1 MLNNLDSI
9 QKKAIKHLKIA
20 LRNDHEH
27 LPSIVS
33 LCDILIESK
42 NYDEAQIILKT
53 AVKQSTESAALYY
66 QQAKISFKILCYEE
80 ALSCIKKSINLQANE
95 SKSYWLAY
103 EILLASNQ
111 QHLAIPYLEKLTDLS
126 PLDGKAFF
134 ELAKLLHNSSE
145 LVRKKLLLEN
155 FSEKIIL
162 FCLLIVKKNFNV
174 IY

>member
-9 QKKAIKHLKIA
+9 QKKAIKHLRIA

-66 QQAKISFKILCYEE
+66 QQEY
-80 ALSCIKKSINLQANE
+80 
-95 SKSYWLAY
+95 
-103 EILLASNQ
+103 LL
-111 QHLAIPYLEKLTDLS
+111 K
-126 PLDGKAFF
+126 FF
-134 ELAKLLHNSSE
+134 
-145 LVRKKLLLEN
+145 VTKKLYLALRN
-155 FSEKIIL
+155 P
-162 FCLLIVKKNFNV
+162 LICKQMNQNH
-174 IY
+174 IG

>member
-53 AVKQSTESAALYY
+53 AVKQSRESAALYY

-103 EILLASNQ
+103 EILL
-111 QHLAIPYLEKLTDLS
+111 K
-126 PLDGKAFF
+126 
-134 ELAKLLHNSSE
+134 
-145 LVRKKLLLEN
+145 
-155 FSEKIIL
+155 
-162 FCLLIVKKNFNV
+162 
-174 IY
+174 